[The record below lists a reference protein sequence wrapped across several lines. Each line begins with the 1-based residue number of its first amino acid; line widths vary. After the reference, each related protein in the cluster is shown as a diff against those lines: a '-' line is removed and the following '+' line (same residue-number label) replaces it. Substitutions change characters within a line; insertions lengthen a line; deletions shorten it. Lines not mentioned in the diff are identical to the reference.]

1 MKSVALARAIRAELA
16 PSRSF
21 RADPFPS
28 RSPSS
33 RSLSV
38 PLPFEQIPRRPD
50 SRRASRFDMIV
61 GFFPHTAFSPLFEA
75 ETEAEGKGGEAV
87 QAGCQYG

>member
-16 PSRSF
+16 PSRSLQ
-21 RADPFPS
+21 ADPA
-28 RSPSS
+28 
-33 RSLSV
+33 
-38 PLPFEQIPRRPD
+38 PFEQIPRCPD
-50 SRRASRFDMIV
+50 SRLASRFDMIV
-61 GFFPHTAFSPLFEA
+61 RFSPHTAFSPLFEA

>member
-16 PSRSF
+16 PARSLQ
-21 RADPFPS
+21 ADPA
-28 RSPSS
+28 
-33 RSLSV
+33 
-38 PLPFEQIPRRPD
+38 PFEQIPRCPD
-50 SRRASRFDMIV
+50 SRLASRFDMIV
-61 GFFPHTAFSPLFEA
+61 RFFPHKAFSPLFEA

>member
-16 PSRSF
+16 P
-21 RADPFPS
+21 P

-38 PLPFEQIPRRPD
+38 PRPPRRPDSVPLPFEQIPSRPD
-50 SRRASRFDMIV
+50 SRRASRFDMILR
-61 GFFPHTAFSPLFEA
+61 FFPHKAFSPLFEA
-75 ETEAEGKGGEAV
+75 ET
-87 QAGCQYG
+87 